1 MKLSKHF
8 SKIICA
14 SIIAGAFLIAASAS
28 AWEWNFGAK
37 VTGSGNIKTEARNV
51 GGFSGIALAVP
62 GRAEIIQSGSEGISI
77 ESDDNILPLIDAVV
91 EDGQLKIR
99 FKERNMSV
107 STKTLKMTINVKT
120 VDRLS
125 VSGAG
130 ELYAA
135 TLQMPKL
142 TSSISGSGDVR
153 IAWLEAKHLTV
164 SIAGSGDFSAG
175 GKANTVEAKIAGSG
189 DTKMGKLAADNVKIS
204 IAGSGDATVWAK
216 ETLNVKVAGSGDV
229 GYYGDATVTKTVAGS
244 GNVKRLGGTP

>member
-1 MKLSKHF
+1 MKNS
-8 SKIICA
+8 
-14 SIIAGAFLIAASAS
+14 SA
-28 AWEWNFGAK
+28 
-37 VTGSGNIKTEARNV
+37 
-51 GGFSGIALAVP
+51 P
-62 GRAEIIQSGSEGISI
+62 
-77 ESDDNILPLIDAVV
+77 
-91 EDGQLKIR
+91 
-99 FKERNMSV
+99 
-107 STKTLKMTINVKT
+107 
-120 VDRLS
+120 
-125 VSGAG
+125 VSGAIFEIMRLSLVG
-130 ELYAA
+130 NQKPPA
-135 TLQMPKL
+135 
-142 TSSISGSGDVR
+142 SSISGSGDVR